1 MGNFNSTDDQRA
13 GQAVAPSEWPDAF
26 RTRIS
31 GRTAA
36 PNLTPEQLFAELDG
50 REIVRG
56 DTHYT
61 IEVYGVSDWGG
72 QRWIQAAL
80 TGTDGDVIVKVSPAE
95 STDVIAA
102 KLCTLALHGDESA
115 VA

>member
-13 GQAVAPSEWPDAF
+13 SQTVAPSEWPHGF
-26 RTRIS
+26 RTGIS
-31 GRTAA
+31 GRGAR
-36 PNLTPEQLFAELDG
+36 PNLTPEQLFSELDG
-50 REIVRG
+50 HEVVRG
-56 DTHYT
+56 DAHYT

-80 TGTDGDVIVKVSPAE
+80 TGTDGDLIVKVSPAE
-95 STDVIAA
+95 STDVIAG

>member
-1 MGNFNSTDDQRA
+1 MGKSFSTDNLRS
-13 GQAVAPSEWPDAF
+13 GHPVAPSEWPDAF
-26 RTRIS
+26 RTRMS
-31 GRTAA
+31 GRST

-50 REIVRG
+50 RDVVRG
-56 DTHYT
+56 DAHYT

-80 TGTDGDVIVKVSPAE
+80 TGTDGDVIVKVSPTE
-95 STDVIAA
+95 STDLIAG